1 MTDERTNQKLI
12 NRLRDLVLWARYG
25 DYITC
30 HFGTGKVDLA
40 VPFLFKLVDLT
51 HASNEF
57 SMVQAIDD
65 DGLRDEFGI
74 LDNTMAS

>member
-1 MTDERTNQKLI
+1 MDERTNQKLI
-12 NRLRDLVLWARYG
+12 NRLRDLIFRARYG

-30 HFGTGKVDLA
+30 HFGTGEVDLA
-40 VPFLFKLVDLT
+40 IPFLLKLVDLI
-51 HASNEF
+51 HSSNEF

-74 LDNTMAS
+74 LDSTKAS

>member
-1 MTDERTNQKLI
+1 MTDTWTNQKLI
-12 NRLRDLVLWARYG
+12 YRLRDLIFWAGYG

-40 VPFLFKLVDLT
+40 VPFLLKLVDLI
-51 HASNEF
+51 HPSNEF

-74 LDNTMAS
+74 LDSTMAS